1 MSNNSLL
8 LEIEKLIAQEEE
20 EIKEA
25 EKIADEV
32 MPILDKLTRS
42 EIINPVILKTKLAK
56 LSKKY
61 RNIVY
66 ALFQISLRS
75 GPEGSV
81 IILTPQKVLSIVKDM
96 K

>member
-1 MSNNSLL
+1 MGNNSLL
-8 LEIEKLIAQEEE
+8 LEIEKLIAQEEQE
-20 EIKEA
+20 LREA

-32 MPILDKLTRS
+32 MPVLDKLTRS
-42 EIINPVILKTKLAK
+42 EIINPVILKTRLAK

-66 ALFQISLRS
+66 ALFQVALKA

-81 IILTPQKVLSIVKDM
+81 VILTPQKVLSIIKDM